1 MSSKYNIWG
10 NGADFDAWFYNLIA
24 FIVNI
29 FVAIVETKNIEPK
42 LRIWSKRKFNKKFT
56 IKCDAWQKAKW
67 LLGNSQIVASGVNKG
82 RY

>member
-24 FIVNI
+24 FTVNI

-42 LRIWSKRKFNKKFT
+42 LRI
-56 IKCDAWQKAKW
+56 
-67 LLGNSQIVASGVNKG
+67 
-82 RY
+82 